1 MEKEIRN
8 ERLEKCIEQVFGK
21 KGRKNIFNNGE
32 RCEGWSITIMNP
44 AYVDSFKLEKL
55 RLRFNTEFRDELEK
69 IRQEPLAYWF
79 IREIGTENLEIR
91 YIYKGYY
98 ANEPEEVK
106 DVKTFYE

>member
-8 ERLEKCIEQVFGK
+8 GRLEKCIEQVFGK

-32 RCEGWSITIMNP
+32 RCEGWSITIMKP

-69 IRQEPLAYWF
+69 IRQEPLAY
-79 IREIGTENLEIR
+79 
-91 YIYKGYY
+91 
-98 ANEPEEVK
+98 
-106 DVKTFYE
+106 